1 MCISW
6 KLAHIEYLDT
16 NEIVLDF
23 LATVPQYQGRGVASA
38 LLRWGME
45 QAAERRVGIFLEAT
59 MDGYAL
65 YCKYGWEDVCEI
77 IMEYEPLGGRGSQRF
92 MLMRRAP

>member
-1 MCISW
+1 MRISW
-6 KLAHIEYLDT
+6 KLVHIEYMDV

-23 LATVPQYQGRGVASA
+23 LATLPRYQGRGVASA

-65 YCKYGWEDVCEI
+65 YRKYGWEDVYEVT
-77 IMEYEPLGGRGSQRF
+77 MEYEPLGGRGSQRL